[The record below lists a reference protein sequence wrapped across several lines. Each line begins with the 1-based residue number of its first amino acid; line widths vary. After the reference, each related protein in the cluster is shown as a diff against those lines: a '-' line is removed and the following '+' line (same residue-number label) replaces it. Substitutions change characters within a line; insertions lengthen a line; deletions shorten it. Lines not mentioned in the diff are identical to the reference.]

1 MMFRGLRKVDVGW
14 QDGLLAADVN
24 GFSVLVAN
32 RDGAV
37 EVISLGAIEKRVD
50 GMVGRRGTEAR
61 HGNLLDG
68 REPMKEKHHRR
79 NSERT

>member
-1 MMFRGLRKVDVGW
+1 MMFRVLREVDVGW
-14 QDGLLAADVN
+14 QDGFFAADVN
-24 GFSVLVAN
+24 SLAVLIPN

-50 GMVGRRGTEAR
+50 GMVGRGEAR

-68 REPMKEKHHRR
+68 REPMKEKHHRG